1 MLGSILEFL
10 GGLLGG
16 LFNFDFSA
24 ITENIVTLVL
34 TLFAGILGLFS
45 IHYLRR
51 RRETLDHERMAAIIK
66 GLHYAGVTR
75 DGFKKPAA
83 DSHDHLLR
91 GLRWL
96 FAGLGVS
103 GALYTYGSI
112 EPVVETG
119 EAARGALVGLIPGAI
134 GTAHLF
140 FSAVCRRRERK
151 QDAQPSRMVYR
162 TAARRY

>member
-1 MLGSILEFL
+1 MLDAIW
-10 GGLLGG
+10 GLLGN
-16 LFNFDFSA
+16 LLDLDFSA

-34 TLFAGILGLFS
+34 TFFAGVLGLFS

-51 RRETLDHERMAAIIK
+51 RRDTLDHERMAAIIK

-75 DGFKKPAA
+75 EVFKKPGA

-103 GALYTYGSI
+103 GALYTYGSV
-112 EPVVETG
+112 EPVADAG
-119 EAARGALVGLIPGAI
+119 EAVRGALVGVIPGAI
-134 GTAHLF
+134 GAAHLL
-140 FSAVCRRRERK
+140 FSAVCRRRERR
-151 QDAQPSRMVYR
+151 QNPLSPHMIYR
-162 TAARRY
+162 AAGRRY

>member
-1 MLGSILEFL
+1 MLDAIL
-10 GGLLGG
+10 GLLGG
-16 LFNFDFSA
+16 LFNFDFSS
-24 ITENIVTLVL
+24 ITENIVTLIL

-75 DGFKKPAA
+75 DVFRKPAA

-96 FAGLGVS
+96 FAGLGTS
-103 GALYTYGSI
+103 AALYTYGSI
-112 EPVVETG
+112 EPAAAAG
-119 EAARGALVGLIPGAI
+119 DAARGALIGVIPGAI
-134 GTAHLF
+134 GTAHLL
-140 FSAVCRRRERK
+140 FSRVCRRRERQ
-151 QDAQPSRMVYR
+151 QDSSPARMVYR
-162 TAARRY
+162 PAARRY